1 MSSRLSN
8 HTSSSHRR
16 LPSHAQDRGHKLH
29 SLQCETAM
37 ASSTVSGTVPGWEL
51 PTVDLFFPC
60 PTVSFPCHLPEGCQ
74 SQTNSCLHVD
84 NFKMF
89 LGYS

>member
-60 PTVSFPCHLPEGCQ
+60 PYCILPLPSPRGVPVPNQ
-74 SQTNSCLHVD
+74 QLLTS
-84 NFKMF
+84 
-89 LGYS
+89 